1 MKEVAYKTL
10 GEKRIRT
17 DFNVTKDGYVDIL
30 KKRSAELIDL
40 VNNAAANPKW
50 DNETTN
56 EWVRLKSLAMTN
68 YELAAMFAVK
78 AATV

>member
-1 MKEVAYKTL
+1 MEATQQKTL

-17 DFNVTKDGYVDIL
+17 DFNVTKDGYIDAL

-40 VNNAAANPKW
+40 VNNAAPNPKW
-50 DNETTN
+50 DSETTG

-78 AATV
+78 AATI